1 MIGTRG
7 AQESWAVF
15 LMIDSVMTGT
25 TGARAAW
32 SALHIESVLVITI
45 AETEVHIFHLVIEL
59 VSPTSGITRQ
69 VVLIIPLVGGLSMRI
84 SETVV
89 HFVMTDHLLNVLG
102 LLTAMK
108 QSRRT
113 ETAAAQKN
121 HSTRANQRSNL
132 QRPRVVA
139 MGRPRRK
146 SPKKR
151 KLRALIA
158 LSCHRHRRH
167 HHHHRLHRRHLHL
180 CHLSYHLH
188 CLHHQNRSQME
199 FLQKI

>member
-45 AETEVHIFHLVIEL
+45 AETAVHTFHLVIEL
-59 VSPTSGITRQ
+59 VSPTSGIARQ

-139 MGRPRRK
+139 MGRPMRK
-146 SPKKR
+146 FQKKR
-151 KLRALIA
+151 QLRALT
-158 LSCHRHRRH
+158 LSCHRHPHYRRRR
-167 HHHHRLHRRHLHL
+167 RLHRRHLHL